1 MRLPSFGMALFLLLG
16 AGQGAAFAE
25 AGRFQFVHG
34 EVFVTHPDGSRSA
47 ASKGDIVD
55 EGDTITTGALA
66 QAQLAM
72 KDEGLIA
79 LRPDSRLHIETYRFS
94 GKSDGSEQG
103 VFALLKGGFRSI
115 TGFIGRINKDHYK
128 VRTATATIGIRGT
141 DHEPLYIPP
150 PAPGETPLGPPG
162 TYDKVNSG
170 RTYMESAGRRVELG
184 VNQVGFVA
192 ATGNA
197 PPVRLPA
204 IPDFLKATPGIQ
216 TGAKSGVQA
225 SGQTQSPAASTTNT
239 STNTS
244 TSGTASTDGGT
255 SGATDTGSTS
265 TSTST
270 STSSTGSTGTAT
282 SSPLIVNTVAAP
294 ATVLVSP
301 SPSGAF
307 NPANP
312 TVGGGIIA
320 PAGTAVAGGGMG
332 STGPNNGAGF
342 IGDPSSNLIV
352 TLDASG
358 APVTVIGNNFS
369 YSRNGA
375 PALMSGGITL
385 SGETVRWG
393 VYDGGVM
400 TDEGVTSAKTVFFW
414 MDSTSA
420 STAASLLSAMPAP
433 GAALT
438 FAGAA
443 GHTSPITENGSI
455 GGTVTSSIVL
465 KNLAGVPSVF
475 SYALSVTD
483 ALSRT
488 WSASLVAPQSL
499 DSFRTGSVQNLTG
512 TCAGCALTTLTGNA
526 QGVVIGNPVPVGMI
540 SSYKMTAGTSAVVG
554 AVVTR

>member
-1 MRLPSFGMALFLLLG
+1 
-16 AGQGAAFAE
+16 
-25 AGRFQFVHG
+25 
-34 EVFVTHPDGSRSA
+34 
-47 ASKGDIVD
+47 
-55 EGDTITTGALA
+55 
-66 QAQLAM
+66 M

-79 LRPDSRLHIETYRFS
+79 LRPNSRLQIEKYRFA
-94 GKSDGSEQG
+94 GKTDGSEQG
-103 VFALLKGGFRSI
+103 IFALLKGGFRSI
-115 TGFIGRINKDHYK
+115 TGLIGRANKDNYK
-128 VRTATATIGIRGT
+128 VNTATATIGIRGT

-170 RTYMESAGRRVELG
+170 RTYLESSGRRVELG
-184 VNQVGFVA
+184 VNQVGFAPA
-192 ATGNA
+192 AGNT

-204 IPDFLKATPGIQ
+204 TPDFMKATPAIQ
-216 TGAKSGVQA
+216 ARAASGAPA
-225 SGQTQSPAASTTNT
+225 SGQTSGQAASAAAGS
-239 STNTS
+239 STAGTE
-244 TSGTASTDGGT
+244 SGT
-255 SGATDTGSTS
+255 
-265 TSTST
+265 
-270 STSSTGSTGTAT
+270 TGTAT
-282 SSPLIVNTVAAP
+282 TSSTADTTSATGSIASSPLTANIVSAP
-294 ATVLVSP
+294 VTALVSP
-301 SPSGAF
+301 TPAGTF

-312 TVGGGIIA
+312 TAGGGIIA

-332 STGPNNGAGF
+332 SSGPNNGAGY
-342 IGDPSSNLIV
+342 IGDPASNLIV

-358 APVTVIGNNFS
+358 GPVTVVGNNFS

-385 SGETVRWG
+385 SGETVHWG
-393 VYDGGVM
+393 VYNGGTM
-400 TDEGVTSAKTVFFW
+400 TDNGVTSANAIFFW

-420 STAASLLSAMPAP
+420 STAASLLAAMPAP
-433 GAALT
+433 GTTLT
-438 FAGAA
+438 FASAA
-443 GHTSPITENGSI
+443 GHTSPITENGSV

-475 SYALSVTD
+475 SYGLTVTD

-512 TCAGCALTTLTGNA
+512 TCTGCAQPTLTGNA

-554 AVVTR
+554 AVITH